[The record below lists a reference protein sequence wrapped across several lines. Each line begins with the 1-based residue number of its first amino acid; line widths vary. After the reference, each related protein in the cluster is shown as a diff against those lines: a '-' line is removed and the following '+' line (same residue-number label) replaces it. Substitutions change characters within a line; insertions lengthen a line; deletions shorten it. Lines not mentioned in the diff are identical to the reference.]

1 MPPRNPVRGPDKR
14 EARRVRLEDERMP
27 DDQIRRE
34 SLPLTRCHGR
44 GISRKRRR
52 TGTMDHD
59 RYSYLIVGGGMAAD
73 AAARGI
79 REVDPHGTIGLIS
92 SEPDPPYKRPPL
104 SKKLWQGKPLD
115 SVRLGTDELG
125 VDLHLGRTVRLLDLR
140 HKRVVDDRGTEYG
153 FDKLLLATGVKP
165 RRLPVGGHWITYYRT
180 LKDYQSLRE
189 EAARG
194 QRFAVI
200 GGGFI
205 GSEIA
210 ASLATNG
217 KEVVMIFPEAGIGSR
232 LFPSDLAAFLNDYYH
247 ERGVEVLAN
256 SVVTDVAMRGNR
268 FSVKS
273 GDKETATTR
282 EIEVDGIVAGI
293 GAQPN
298 VDLALAA
305 GLMVDNGIV
314 VDPFLRTSHPDVYAA
329 GDVAAYWQSVLGERR
344 RVEHED
350 NATAMGR
357 FAGRAMAG
365 DREPYEHL
373 PFFYSDMFDLGYE
386 AVGDVDSRSEVVAEW
401 EEPYRTGV
409 LTYRREGQVRGA
421 LLWNVWD
428 QLDAAR
434 ALIADPDAMHARQ
447 MSAAIAGVH

>member
-1 MPPRNPVRGPDKR
+1 MV
-14 EARRVRLEDERMP
+14 
-27 DDQIRRE
+27 
-34 SLPLTRCHGR
+34 
-44 GISRKRRR
+44 
-52 TGTMDHD
+52 HD
-59 RYSYLIVGGGMAAD
+59 RYTYLIVGGGMAAD
-73 AAARGI
+73 AAAHGI
-79 REVDPHGTIGLIS
+79 REVDPDGTIGLIS

-104 SKKLWQGKPLD
+104 SKKLWRGKPLE
-115 SVRLGTDELG
+115 SIWLSTDQLG
-125 VDLHLGRTVRLLDLR
+125 VEVHLGRTGRLLDLH

-153 FDKLLLATGVKP
+153 FDKLLLATGVTP

-180 LKDYQSLRE
+180 LKDYQRLRQE
-189 EAARG
+189 TARG

-210 ASLATNG
+210 AALTMNG
-217 KEVVMIFPEAGIGSR
+217 KEVVMIFPDAGIGGR
-232 LFPSDLAAFLNDYYH
+232 LFPSDLAGFLNDYYREH
-247 ERGVEVLAN
+247 GVEVR
-256 SVVTDVAMRGNR
+256 SHSTVTDVLMHDSR
-268 FSVKS
+268 FTLKTQ
-273 GDKETATTR
+273 DTATATAR
-282 EIEVDGIVAGI
+282 DIEVDGIVAGI

-298 VDLALAA
+298 VDLALSA
-305 GLMVDNGIV
+305 GLAVANGIV

-329 GDVAAYWQSVLGERR
+329 GDIAAYWQAVLGQRR

-357 FAGRAMAG
+357 LAGRAMAG
-365 DREPYEHL
+365 EAARYEHL

-386 AVGDVDSRSEVVAEW
+386 AVGDLDSRLDVVAEW

-409 LTYRREGQVRGA
+409 LTYRSEGRVRGV

-434 ALIADPDAMHARQ
+434 AQIADPESLHSSQ
-447 MSAAIAGVH
+447 MTAEIAGVR

>member
-1 MPPRNPVRGPDKR
+1 MV
-14 EARRVRLEDERMP
+14 
-27 DDQIRRE
+27 
-34 SLPLTRCHGR
+34 
-44 GISRKRRR
+44 
-52 TGTMDHD
+52 HD
-59 RYSYLIVGGGMAAD
+59 RYSYLIIGGGMAAD
-73 AAARGI
+73 AAASGI
-79 REVDPHGTIGLIS
+79 REVDPDGTIGLIS

-104 SKKLWQGKPLD
+104 SKMLWQGKPLD
-115 SVRLGTDELG
+115 SVWLGTDQLG
-125 VDLHLGRTVRLLDLR
+125 VDLHLGRTARLLDLQ
-140 HKRVVDDRGTEYG
+140 HKCVVDDRGTVYG
-153 FDKLLLATGVKP
+153 FDKLLLATGGTP
-165 RRLPVGGHWITYYRT
+165 RRLPIGGYWINYYRT
-180 LKDYQSLRE
+180 LKDYQRLRQ

-210 ASLATNG
+210 AALAMNG

-232 LFPSDLAAFLNDYYH
+232 LFPTDLTRFLNDYYREH
-247 ERGVEVLAN
+247 GVEVLAR
-256 SVVTDVAMRGNR
+256 STVTDVVMRGTR
-268 FSVKS
+268 FAVKTQ
-273 GDKETATTR
+273 DNAAATMR

-305 GLMVDNGIV
+305 GLAVDNGIV

-329 GDVAAYWQSVLGERR
+329 GDVAAYWQSALGQRR

-350 NATAMGR
+350 NATTMGHL
-357 FAGRAMAG
+357 AGRAMAG
-365 DREPYEHL
+365 EPAPYEHL

-386 AVGDVDSRSEVVAEW
+386 AVGDIDSRCEVVADW
-401 EEPYRTGV
+401 EEPYRAGV
-409 LTYRREGQVRGA
+409 LTYRGEGRVRGV

-434 ALIADPDAMHARQ
+434 ALIADPDSIDSRQ
-447 MSAAIAGVH
+447 MTAEIVGVR

>member
-1 MPPRNPVRGPDKR
+1 MVR
-14 EARRVRLEDERMP
+14 
-27 DDQIRRE
+27 DDY
-34 SLPLTRCHGR
+34 T
-44 GISRKRRR
+44 
-52 TGTMDHD
+52 
-59 RYSYLIVGGGMAAD
+59 YLIVGGGMAAD
-73 AAARGI
+73 AAVHGI
-79 REVDPHGTIGLIS
+79 REVDPNGTIGLIS
-92 SEPDPPYKRPPL
+92 AEPDAPYKRPPL
-104 SKKLWQGKPLD
+104 SKKLWRGKPLD
-115 SVRLGTDELG
+115 SVWLGTDQLG
-125 VDLHLGRTVRLLDLR
+125 VDLHLGRTGRLLDLQ

-153 FDKLLLATGVKP
+153 FDKLLLATGVTP

-180 LKDYQSLRE
+180 LKDYQRLRQ
-189 EAARG
+189 EAERG

-210 ASLATNG
+210 AALAMNG
-217 KEVVMIFPEAGIGSR
+217 KEVVLILPEAAIGSR
-232 LFPSDLAAFLNDYYH
+232 LFPPDLAGFLNDYYR
-247 ERGVEVLAN
+247 EQGVEVLTH
-256 SVVTDVAMRGNR
+256 SMVTDVVERGDR
-268 FSVKS
+268 FIV
-273 GDKETATTR
+273 ETRDTAASTTR
-282 EIEVDGIVAGI
+282 ELEVDGVVAGI

-298 VDLALAA
+298 VDLAQTA
-305 GLMVDNGIV
+305 GLAVDNGIV

-329 GDVAAYWQSVLGERR
+329 GDVAAYWQSVLGQRR

-365 DREPYEHL
+365 EPAPYEHL

-386 AVGDVDSRSEVVAEW
+386 AVGDVDARLEVVAEW

-409 LTYRREGQVRGA
+409 LTYRGEGRVRGA

-434 ALIADPDAMHARQ
+434 ALIADSDAIHVGQVSSEMV
-447 MSAAIAGVH
+447 GVR

>member
-1 MPPRNPVRGPDKR
+1 MVR
-14 EARRVRLEDERMP
+14 
-27 DDQIRRE
+27 DDY
-34 SLPLTRCHGR
+34 T
-44 GISRKRRR
+44 
-52 TGTMDHD
+52 
-59 RYSYLIVGGGMAAD
+59 YLIVGGGMAAD
-73 AAARGI
+73 AAVHGI
-79 REVDPHGTIGLIS
+79 REVDPNGTIGLIS
-92 SEPDPPYKRPPL
+92 AEPDAPYKRPPL
-104 SKKLWQGKPLD
+104 SKKLWRGKPLD
-115 SVRLGTDELG
+115 SVWLGTDQLG
-125 VDLHLGRTVRLLDLR
+125 VDLHLGRTGRLLDLQ

-153 FDKLLLATGVKP
+153 FDKLLLATGVTP

-180 LKDYQSLRE
+180 LKDYQRLRQ
-189 EAARG
+189 EAERG

-210 ASLATNG
+210 AALAMNG
-217 KEVVMIFPEAGIGSR
+217 KEVVLILPEAGIGSR
-232 LFPSDLAAFLNDYYH
+232 LFPSDLAEFLNDYYR
-247 ERGVEVLAN
+247 EQGVQVLTH
-256 SVVTDVAMRGNR
+256 SMVTDVVERGDR
-268 FSVKS
+268 FIV
-273 GDKETATTR
+273 ETRDTAASTTR
-282 EIEVDGIVAGI
+282 ELEVDGVVAGI

-298 VDLALAA
+298 VDLAQTA
-305 GLMVDNGIV
+305 GLAVDNGIV

-329 GDVAAYWQSVLGERR
+329 GDVAAYWQSVLGQRR

-365 DREPYEHL
+365 EPAPYEHL

-386 AVGDVDSRSEVVAEW
+386 AVGDVDARLEVVAEW

-409 LTYRREGQVRGA
+409 LTYRGEGRVRGA

-434 ALIADPDAMHARQ
+434 ALIADSDAIHVGQVSSEMV
-447 MSAAIAGVH
+447 GVR